1 MGSGRDFISGLFQ
14 KQCGGGYNLQYTYFS
29 NLVARTM
36 LLGLGFLLG
45 TLALLEQVMTPI
57 DMGCWA
63 QWHLENFES
72 LLHHQNAAMSFK
84 VVCRDGVAIAK
95 PLDKLK

>member
-1 MGSGRDFISGLFQ
+1 MGSGRDFISVLFQ

-72 LLHHQNAAMSFK
+72 LLHHQNACHEFQGCLQRWS
-84 VVCRDGVAIAK
+84 GHS
-95 PLDKLK
+95 